1 MSHHV
6 LFMLDGQE
14 VDVEVEENE
23 SLLSVLR
30 ERLGVTSVKDGCAP
44 QGQCGCCTVLV
55 DGEARVSCVT
65 PVDRIIGREVTTV
78 EGLDPVWRDACAAS
92 FVATGG
98 SQCGFCTPG
107 IIVRCA
113 SALGKGRDDRASL
126 GRALAAHVCRC
137 TGWQSVLDA
146 LESPAVALDPSRDLG
161 LASERAALEGGV
173 PQQVGASVPLG
184 GANFADDLAPRDALV
199 AVPRSPGVE
208 VSAELAEG
216 IAWVVADTLR
226 EARIIAGKVQ
236 GRRTTLNDSPPLD
249 SLDSPINGV
258 ALATSWVD
266 AGYLEPDASWC
277 EPGGEPATVRG
288 NGGGF
293 GGKADSLAPPAA
305 RILADRLQRSVRVVM
320 SREDVVQF
328 SAKRAPISATAHF
341 DSNVVKIRGT
351 CASGG
356 ESRLI
361 EAAEIASPY
370 GVGIDAAWESVPLPV
385 FRVSSALRSFG
396 LAETAVLVEGALTAA
411 GADRLSLIRDERSAS
426 VLLDTCVM
434 GFEGALAGAR
444 VTINAGTGRLEKVEV
459 RVAAGDP
466 LDDVVLSSYASGAA
480 HMALG
485 WVLTEGLAV
494 DPETGEPLDLTIRS
508 LGVIRAKDIPE
519 IEVIIVDE
527 AGPPLARSSDA
538 VFAAVAGA
546 AWDALLRSEG
556 SRPSTFPA
564 RETRTARILRR

>member
-6 LFMLDGQE
+6 LFNLDGQE
-14 VDVEVEENE
+14 VDVEVDENE

-65 PVDRIIGREVTTV
+65 PVDRIIGRTVTTV
-78 EGLDPVWRDACAAS
+78 EGLEPVWRDACAAS

-113 SALGKGRDDRASL
+113 SAVAKGRSDRASIE
-126 GRALAAHVCRC
+126 RALSAHVCRC

-146 LESPAVALDPSRDLG
+146 LESPVALDPSRDLS
-161 LASERAALEGGV
+161 LAAERAALEGGV
-173 PQQVGASVPLG
+173 PQQVDASVPLG
-184 GANFADDLAPRDALV
+184 GAKFADDMAPRDAVV
-199 AVPRSPGVE
+199 AVPRSAGVE

-216 IAWVVADTLR
+216 IAWVIADTLR
-226 EARIIAGKVQ
+226 DARTAAGKVQ
-236 GRRTTLNDSPPLD
+236 GRRTTLDDSPPLP
-249 SLDSPINGV
+249 SLVAPINGV

-266 AGYLEPDASWC
+266 SGYLEPDASWC
-277 EPGGEPATVRG
+277 EPGGEPATARG

-293 GGKADSLAPPAA
+293 GGKAESLAPPAA

-320 SREDVVQF
+320 SREDVVRF
-328 SAKRAPISATAHF
+328 SAKRAPISATAQF
-341 DSNVVKIRGT
+341 DGRVVTIRGT

-356 ESRLI
+356 ESRLSQ
-361 EAAEIASPY
+361 AAEKASPY
-370 GVGIDAAWESVPLPV
+370 GVGIDAVWDTATLPV
-385 FRVSSALRSFG
+385 FRVSSALRAFG

-411 GADRLSLIRDERSAS
+411 GADRLSLIQDARSAS
-426 VLLDTCVM
+426 VLLDSCVL
-434 GFEGALAGAR
+434 GFEGAIAGAR
-444 VTINAGTGRLEKVEV
+444 VKINAQTGKLEKVEV
-459 RVAAGDP
+459 KVAAGDP
-466 LDDVVLSSYASGAA
+466 LDDVVMRSYAAGAA

-519 IEVIIVDE
+519 IEVSIVDE
-527 AGPPLARSSDA
+527 AGPPLGRSSDA
-538 VFAAVAGA
+538 VFAAVAAA
-546 AWDALLRSEG
+546 AWDALLRVDG

>member
-14 VDVEVEENE
+14 VDIEVEENE

-146 LESPAVALDPSRDLG
+146 LESPAAALDPTRDLG
-161 LASERAALEGGV
+161 LASARAALEGGV

-199 AVPRSPGVE
+199 AVPRSTGVE

-293 GGKADSLAPPAA
+293 GGKVDSLAPPAA

-320 SREDVVQF
+320 SREDVVRF

-370 GVGIDAAWESVPLPV
+370 GVGIDAAWDSVSLPV
-385 FRVSSALRSFG
+385 FRVSSALRAFG

-444 VTINAGTGRLEKVEV
+444 VTINAGTGKLEKVEV